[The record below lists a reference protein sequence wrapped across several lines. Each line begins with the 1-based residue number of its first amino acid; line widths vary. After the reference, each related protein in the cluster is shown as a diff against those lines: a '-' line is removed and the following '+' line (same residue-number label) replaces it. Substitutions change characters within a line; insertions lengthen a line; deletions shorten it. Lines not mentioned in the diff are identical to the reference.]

1 SIVGAKKS
9 SASSTRRGS
18 PISRSI
24 PSWDARG
31 NRDER
36 RLANA
41 RIGAP
46 ASLAHQRP
54 SDLIDAGSATTWSSF
69 FSRRPS
75 RLDSDPPPPDDDL
88 VQTAFAPTAAG
99 AFPDPQPR
107 RQPRD
112 DVPQPDCPIGKRID
126 RCNGKRQALLELA
139 TLAVRQHVDIR
150 MAPDLVLRR
159 SIFQSD
165 VCRLSSIEDERVA
178 LERIFQVRR
187 GRPALEGRHRD
198 PRSGT
203 RPL

>member
-1 SIVGAKKS
+1 AGTATRDASRTRA
-9 SASSTRRGS
+9 SALRPAWPTNARATSSTPGRPRRG
-18 PISRSI
+18 R
-24 PSWDARG
+24 
-31 NRDER
+31 
-36 RLANA
+36 
-41 RIGAP
+41 
-46 ASLAHQRP
+46 AS
-54 SDLIDAGSATTWSSF
+54 